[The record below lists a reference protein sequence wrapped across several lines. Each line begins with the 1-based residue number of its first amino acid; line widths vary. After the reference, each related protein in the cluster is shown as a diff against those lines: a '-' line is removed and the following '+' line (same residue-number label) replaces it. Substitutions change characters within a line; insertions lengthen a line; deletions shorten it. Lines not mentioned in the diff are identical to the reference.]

1 MHFQPNYV
9 GIIKKEFCYNHQTAT
24 RIHDTQKTKN
34 KTQKIKIQSKQK
46 TKIKELQMKNK
57 KQSKQKIQNKTTTKS
72 KGSYSSNKK
81 QNNKI
86 KNEMNSNNLFYF
98 IHQYLVA
105 LDIFVVILFSSCLIS
120 LFCTS
125 ILRQTF
131 QFFLFYLHFM
141 I

>member
-1 MHFQPNYV
+1 
-9 GIIKKEFCYNHQTAT
+9 
-24 RIHDTQKTKN
+24 
-34 KTQKIKIQSKQK
+34 
-46 TKIKELQMKNK
+46 MKNK
-57 KQSKQKIQNKTTTKS
+57 KQSIQKIQNNNN
-72 KGSYSSNKK
+72 NKIK
-81 QNNKI
+81 RVIFIKPKKNKNNKI